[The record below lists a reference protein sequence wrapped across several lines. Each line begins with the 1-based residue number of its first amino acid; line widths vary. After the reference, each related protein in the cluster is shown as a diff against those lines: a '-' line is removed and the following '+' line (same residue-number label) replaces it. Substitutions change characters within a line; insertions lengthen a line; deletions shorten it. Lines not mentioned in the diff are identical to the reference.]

1 MAAGQAG
8 STVMKVTRGSL
19 SGIMV
24 LEPRVFS
31 DDRGFFLEG
40 FNQRV
45 MREIGIEEEFVQDN
59 QSFSR
64 RNVVRGM
71 HYQVQRAQG
80 KLVRVVTGEI
90 LDVVVD
96 LRRSSPTFGGW
107 ESVLLS
113 EQNHKILWVP
123 VGFAHGFRVLSD
135 GANVLYKTTDF
146 YFPNFEKTIAW
157 NDPEL
162 KIDWQLKEEPI
173 VSAKDKLGVPFK
185 AAEVYA

>member
-8 STVMKVTRGSL
+8 VTVMKITRGSL
-19 SGIMV
+19 AGVQV

-31 DDRGFFLEG
+31 DERGFFLEV

-59 QSFSR
+59 HSFSK
-64 RNVVRGM
+64 RNVLRGM

-80 KLVRVVTGEI
+80 KLVRVVTGAI

-107 ESVLLS
+107 EAVVLS
-113 EQNHKILWVP
+113 EENHKMIWVP
-123 VGFAHGFRVLSD
+123 TGFAHGFRVLSD

-157 NDPEL
+157 NDPDL
-162 KIDWQLKEEPI
+162 KIDWQLQEAPI
-173 VSAKDKLGVPFK
+173 VSAKDKQGIPFK
-185 AAEVYA
+185 HAEVYA